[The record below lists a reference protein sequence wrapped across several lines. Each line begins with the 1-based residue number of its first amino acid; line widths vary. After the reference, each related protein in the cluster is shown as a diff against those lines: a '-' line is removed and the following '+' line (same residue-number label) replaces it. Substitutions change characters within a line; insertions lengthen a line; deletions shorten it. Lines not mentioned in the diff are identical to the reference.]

1 MRRGLGK
8 GLHQF
13 VREEDTPQV
22 TPAKSAK
29 VSRKVA
35 ENLSNGRGI
44 GSADEVSVDLI
55 FANPNQPR
63 TAFDHEAL
71 EQLARSIQAHGVL
84 QPLLVRPGAKGYE
97 LIAGERR
104 LRAAKLAGLKKVPV
118 VVRTADTLSSF
129 EMAMIENLQR
139 EDINPVECA
148 RAYRSLIENF
158 GQTQERIAS
167 AVGRSRSA
175 IANTLRLLQLPGEI
189 LEGVEEGLI
198 SEGHARALVTVEDPA
213 LQLEFYHR
221 IVDSGLSVREI
232 EALVARKP
240 GTTKPQKSLSREAFW
255 GELENGLSMHFGS
268 KVQFQ
273 VRRKGGK
280 MTVDFYSQ
288 EDLQRILDLLGIQ
301 L

>member
-1 MRRGLGK
+1 M
-8 GLHQF
+8 
-13 VREEDTPQV
+13 